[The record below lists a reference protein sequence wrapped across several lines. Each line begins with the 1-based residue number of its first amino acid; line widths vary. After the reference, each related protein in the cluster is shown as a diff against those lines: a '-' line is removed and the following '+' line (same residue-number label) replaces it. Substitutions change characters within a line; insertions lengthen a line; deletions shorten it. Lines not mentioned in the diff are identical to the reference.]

1 MQDRE
6 CVALLQWMLPALGLR
21 WAGFRRV
28 RKQVC
33 KRISRRIAELGLA
46 SATDYRGYLNAHREE
61 WSVADALCTV
71 TITRFYRDKGVFAY
85 LGSTVLPELGRR
97 ALDEGRTD
105 LRAWS
110 AGCGSG
116 EEPYTLSLV
125 WHFEVGSE
133 LPGLTLRILGTD
145 IDDRLLRRAHE
156 AVYPAGCLTDL
167 PEPWR
172 VAAFD
177 ATRAGLRLKPAHR
190 DNVTFLR
197 HDLRGE
203 PPAGPFDLV
212 LCRNLAFTYFDDATQ
227 LETAQ
232 RLRAALTEGG
242 ALVLGR
248 HERLPA
254 GAPGFSAWS
263 AGHKIYRASPAPQL
277 VATLASRCAT

>member
-6 CVALLQWMLPALGLR
+6 CVALLQWMLPALGLH

-46 SATDYRGYLNAHREE
+46 TAADYRGYLDAHPEE
-61 WSVADALCTV
+61 WSVADSLCTV

-97 ALDEGRTD
+97 ALDLGRTD

-125 WHFEVGSE
+125 WHFEVGSK
-133 LPGLTLRILGTD
+133 LPGLALRILGTD
-145 IDDRLLRRAHE
+145 IDDRLLQRAYK
-156 AVYPAGCLTDL
+156 AVYPAGCLAEL
-167 PEPWR
+167 PEQWR
-172 VAAFD
+172 AAAFD
-177 ATRAGLRLKPAHR
+177 ATSAGWRLKPAHR
-190 DNVTFLR
+190 DNVTFR
-197 HDLRGE
+197 QHDLRDE
-203 PPAGPFDLV
+203 PPPGPFDLV

-227 LETAQ
+227 LTTAR
-232 RLRAALTEGG
+232 RLRAVLNEGG

-248 HERLPA
+248 HEGLPA

-263 AGHKIYRASPAPQL
+263 AGHKVYQASPGPQS
-277 VATLASRCAT
+277 VAALASRCAT